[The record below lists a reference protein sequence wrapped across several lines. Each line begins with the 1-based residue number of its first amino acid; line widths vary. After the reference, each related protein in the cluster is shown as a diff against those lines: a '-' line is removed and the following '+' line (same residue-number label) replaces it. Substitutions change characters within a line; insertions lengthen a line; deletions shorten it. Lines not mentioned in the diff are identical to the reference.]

1 MKSRWQVLASAAVLG
16 TALFALEAVA
26 ATTVNY
32 GRITAVRQVNLQNEG
47 AQAAGTLVG
56 GALGVASGSGQSR
69 SNRALRGIGGAAV
82 GSRLAG
88 AAGSSTGFEYTVL
101 IGGTNT
107 VRITTEQAGL
117 RVGDCVSVE
126 RGQWN
131 NIRLVPEERCN
142 APAARPAAAPA
153 GAAAPAPAP
162 APEDVAAANACE
174 QAKQQLLDASTD
186 AEFDRAERRMRLLC
200 GD

>member
-1 MKSRWQVLASAAVLG
+1 MLTRARLLASV
-16 TALFALEAVA
+16 ALFGSFIVA
-26 ATTVNY
+26 GAAIAQTTVSY

-47 AQAAGTLVG
+47 AQAAGSLVG

-82 GSRLAG
+82 GGRVAG

-101 IGGTNT
+101 IGNQTT
-107 VRITTEQAGL
+107 RITTEQAGL
-117 RVGDCVSVE
+117 RVGDCVSIE
-126 RGQWN
+126 RGRWN
-131 NIRLVPEERCN
+131 NIRLADDARCD
-142 APAARPAAAPA
+142 ASA
-153 GAAAPAPAP
+153 GTPAPAS
-162 APEDVAAANACE
+162 AVAEADACM
-174 QAKQQLLDASTD
+174 QAKQALLDAGTD

>member
-1 MKSRWQVLASAAVLG
+1 MKARWNLIGSIALLGMTFIAA
-16 TALFALEAVA
+16 EAVA
-26 ATTVNY
+26 QTTVNY
-32 GRITAVRQVNLQNEG
+32 GRITAVRQTNIQNQG
-47 AQAAGTLVG
+47 AQTAGTLVG

-69 SNRALRGIGGAAV
+69 SNRALRGVGGAAV
-82 GSRLAG
+82 GSRVAG

-107 VRITTEQAGL
+107 IRIVTEQAGL

-126 RGQWN
+126 RGSFN
-131 NIRLVPEERCN
+131 NIRLADDARCDAAVNTPVPAN
-142 APAARPAAAPA
+142 ARAEADAC
-153 GAAAPAPAP
+153 
-162 APEDVAAANACE
+162 VAAKE
-174 QAKQQLLDASTD
+174 QLLNASTD

>member
-1 MKSRWQVLASAAVLG
+1 MNMRLNVVGSILLLG
-16 TALFALEAVA
+16 GVFLMGEANAQTSV
-26 ATTVNY
+26 TY
-32 GRITAVRQVNLQNEG
+32 GRITAVRQVDIANQG
-47 AQAAGTLVG
+47 AQSAGTLIG

-69 SNRALRGIGGAAV
+69 SNRALRGLGGAAV
-82 GSRLAG
+82 GGRVAG

-107 VRITTEQAGL
+107 IRMVTEQAGL

-126 RGQWN
+126 RGTFN
-131 NIRLVPEERCN
+131 NIRLADDARCN
-142 APAARPAAAPA
+142 
-153 GAAAPAPAP
+153 
-162 APEDVAAANACE
+162 AAANAPVPASAANEANACAA
-174 QAKQQLLDASTD
+174 AKDQLLNATTD

>member
-1 MKSRWQVLASAAVLG
+1 MKSRWQVLASVAALG
-16 TALFALEAVA
+16 TAFFALEAVA
-26 ATTVNY
+26 ATTVSY
-32 GRITAVRQVNLQNEG
+32 GRITAVRQVNIENQG

-69 SNRALRGIGGAAV
+69 SNRALRGVGGAAV
-82 GSRLAG
+82 GRSLAG

-101 IGGTNT
+101 IGNQTT
-107 VRITTEQAGL
+107 RITTEQAGL

-131 NIRLVPEERCN
+131 NIRLVSDDRCN
-142 APAARPAAAPA
+142 APAARPAATPA
-153 GAAAPAPAP
+153 ATPARAPAPA
-162 APEDVAAANACE
+162 AEDVAAANACE
-174 QAKQQLLDASTD
+174 QAKQQLLDAATD
-186 AEFDRAERRMRLLC
+186 ADFDRAERRMRLLC

>member
-1 MKSRWQVLASAAVLG
+1 MSMRWSVIGSVALLGAFLLAGEASAQ
-16 TALFALEAVA
+16 
-26 ATTVNY
+26 TTVTH
-32 GRITAVRQVNLQNEG
+32 GRITAVRQVNIENQG
-47 AQAAGTLVG
+47 ATAAGTLVG

-69 SNRALRGIGGAAV
+69 SNRALRGVGGAAV

-107 VRITTEQAGL
+107 IRIVTEQAGL

-126 RGQWN
+126 RGQFN
-131 NIRLVPEERCN
+131 NIRLADDARCS
-142 APAARPAAAPA
+142 
-153 GAAAPAPAP
+153 
-162 APEDVAAANACE
+162 AAANA
-174 QAKQQLLDASTD
+174 QASAADRAEADACLAAKDQLLNAATD
-186 AEFDRAERRMRLLC
+186 ADFDRAERRMRLLC

>member
-1 MKSRWQVLASAAVLG
+1 MNIRSSFLSIALLGSCVLAADAM
-16 TALFALEAVA
+16 AQQ
-26 ATTVNY
+26 TTVTH
-32 GRITAVRQVNLQNEG
+32 GRITAVRQVDIQNPG
-47 AQAAGTLVG
+47 AQSAGTLIG

-69 SNRALRGIGGAAV
+69 SNRALRGVGGAAV

-107 VRITTEQAGL
+107 IRMVTEQAGL

-126 RGQWN
+126 RGAFN
-131 NIRLVPEERCN
+131 NIRLADDARCD
-142 APAARPAAAPA
+142 AAAN
-153 GAAAPAPAP
+153 APAPAS
-162 APEDVAAANACE
+162 ATADANACAS
-174 QAKQQLLDASTD
+174 AKEQLLNANTD